1 MEVILNLKFKE
12 LFKNKLLNQNH
23 YHFIGLGGI
32 GMSGIALFLLKKGL
46 SVSGSD
52 ITKNDRLQE
61 IKKNGGIIFESQQP
75 ENIGLIQK
83 KFSLKKIIIVVSS
96 AINFEN
102 KELKFCID
110 QKLVIKHRS
119 CLLYTSPSPRD

>member
-83 KFSLKKIIIVVSS
+83 SLISKK
-96 AINFEN
+96 
-102 KELKFCID
+102 
-110 QKLVIKHRS
+110 
-119 CLLYTSPSPRD
+119 LLL